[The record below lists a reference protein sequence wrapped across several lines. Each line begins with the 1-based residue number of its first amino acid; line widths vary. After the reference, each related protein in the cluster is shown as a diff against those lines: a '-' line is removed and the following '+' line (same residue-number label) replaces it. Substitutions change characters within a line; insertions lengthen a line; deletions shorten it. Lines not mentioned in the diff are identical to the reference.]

1 MFNNFIK
8 IVIEPKVTFPS
19 ITSSSS
25 TNSSIDIDI
34 STEYQQNQWRGNQKY
49 LYIIAYNLKYEWEAL
64 DIFNKKLPHEYVEP
78 QKTETLKNSNSK
90 KTTNE
95 KSFKKA
101 GVNANSH
108 LTNSSISVGGKNMTS
123 GMLKDKGK
131 IEYSDLYSY
140 QGNFSY
146 WIKIYKHPIKFEYE
160 LENIAGK
167 SIPCNETLVNSYIDQ
182 DVSQHLRIHD
192 LHAEVEYHIRIKPCN
207 ELGCNKRIDER
218 SKIVK
223 ITKPYGPSASPNN
236 VKLIRR
242 APFGLIASWEDIAY
256 INRNGRIMGYHLV
269 LTIESLNEIRSVNVS
284 EKTFAFKA
292 IGKYIY
298 ACLKVAG
305 FNRYP
310 AMSPYTQEVCQYT
323 DEAGKWV
330 PSGHTTSFQHRVS
343 TGLL

>member
-101 GVNANSH
+101 GVNAYSH
-108 LTNSSISVGGKNMTS
+108 LTNSSISIGGKNMTS

-256 INRNGRIMGYHLV
+256 
-269 LTIESLNEIRSVNVS
+269 NVS